1 MNDYNFTEL
10 QDDVCDLLEKF
21 GVPDYTEHEKSDKLL
36 GEIHDIR
43 LGLEHDIDRLINE
56 YGEKKIDQ
64 MEDTPSEEDVLA
76 NKGMDLN
83 Y

>member
-21 GVPDYTEHEKSDKLL
+21 GVPNYTEHEKVDKLL
-36 GEIHDIR
+36 SEIHDIR

-56 YGEKKIDQ
+56 YREKWEI
-64 MEDTPSEEDVLA
+64 TS
-76 NKGMDLN
+76 
-83 Y
+83 

>member
-56 YGEKKIDQ
+56 YGEK
-64 MEDTPSEEDVLA
+64 
-76 NKGMDLN
+76 
-83 Y
+83 

>member
-1 MNDYNFTEL
+1 MNDNNFIKL

-43 LGLEHDIDRLINE
+43 NGLADDIDRLINK
-56 YGEKKIDQ
+56 YGSK
-64 MEDTPSEEDVLA
+64 
-76 NKGMDLN
+76 
-83 Y
+83 

>member
-56 YGEKKIDQ
+56 YGEKW
-64 MEDTPSEEDVLA
+64 EVTS
-76 NKGMDLN
+76 
-83 Y
+83 

>member
-21 GVPDYTEHEKSDKLL
+21 GVPDYTEHEKNYKLL